1 MYVKY
6 FLILLLFIFPLSINA
21 ANSENEIK
29 AAVLGK
35 LSHFVKHKSQINNDE
50 FIITVFQD
58 ETFAKLLKE
67 KYNNKQINHK
77 NVLVKN
83 VQAMEEINSSDLLYI
98 GKVPQ
103 EIQYQLIEY
112 AQSNN
117 LLTISEES
125 GFAQRGGIVQLYFV
139 SLKIRFKINLNAAK
153 KSNLKISSSLLS
165 ISTIVKGET
174 K

>member
-1 MYVKY
+1 
-6 FLILLLFIFPLSINA
+6 
-21 ANSENEIK
+21 
-29 AAVLGK
+29 
-35 LSHFVKHKSQINNDE
+35 
-50 FIITVFQD
+50 
-58 ETFAKLLKE
+58 
-67 KYNNKQINHK
+67 
-77 NVLVKN
+77 
-83 VQAMEEINSSDLLYI
+83 MEEINSSDLLYI